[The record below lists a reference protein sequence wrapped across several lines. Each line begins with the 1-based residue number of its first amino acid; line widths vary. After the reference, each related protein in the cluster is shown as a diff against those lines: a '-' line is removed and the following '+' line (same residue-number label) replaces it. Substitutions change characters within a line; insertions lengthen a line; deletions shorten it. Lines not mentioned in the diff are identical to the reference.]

1 MTILEL
7 LEAHFLVGQTHGGGS
22 PFCTCGAWRAK
33 NPLSNYGEE
42 HRAHLAEVLETHT
55 REKEAE
61 VWDQCMKSAYI
72 DAVNRRVVNRP
83 NPYRTNQHKEA
94 HDGR

>member
-22 PFCTCGAWRAK
+22 PFCTCGAWRAR
-33 NPLSNYGEE
+33 NPLSNYGED
-42 HRAHLAEVLETHT
+42 HRAHLAEVLETHQQEQQARAWSDGFHKGRKT
-55 REKEAE
+55 DRHIST
-61 VWDQCMKSAYI
+61 WP
-72 DAVNRRVVNRP
+72 R
-83 NPYRTNQHKEA
+83 NPYRTDQTREA